1 MFKIS
6 ICENYDEVSKEAFKV
21 MKPILEKENP
31 VLGLATGSSPVG
43 LYKEMIKDHKENGT
57 SYKNV
62 LTWNLDEY
70 VGLPRN
76 HEQSYWTFMH
86 ENLFNHIDIP
96 DENVHVPVGES
107 SDEEQECV
115 NYEESMKGHTV
126 DIQVLGIG
134 SDGHIAFN
142 EPGTPFDSLTHL
154 MDLTEQTRSDNARFF
169 ENDINQVPTKAI
181 TMGLASIMRAKKIIV
196 IATGANKADAVLGM
210 LKGPKTTD
218 CPASILQDHADVTVL
233 LDKAAASKL

>member
-86 ENLFNHIDIP
+86 ENLFNHFFIK
-96 DENVHVPVGES
+96 S
-107 SDEEQECV
+107 YC
-115 NYEESMKGHTV
+115 
-126 DIQVLGIG
+126 
-134 SDGHIAFN
+134 A
-142 EPGTPFDSLTHL
+142 
-154 MDLTEQTRSDNARFF
+154 RSC
-169 ENDINQVPTKAI
+169 
-181 TMGLASIMRAKKIIV
+181 S
-196 IATGANKADAVLGM
+196 
-210 LKGPKTTD
+210 
-218 CPASILQDHADVTVL
+218 
-233 LDKAAASKL
+233 